1 MSVPAAARVHPV
13 LTKSHGVTFH
23 RGCDTGYR
31 LQWCHTDLGANA
43 FNFTR
48 LISEDKRFG
57 ALAQHS
63 NGLTA
68 DHYDGVM
75 AQAMLNSGAVLA
87 WLLIHALATS
97 VAGRQAGKPYT

>member
-1 MSVPAAARVHPV
+1 MCRPER
-13 LTKSHGVTFH
+13 LTA
-23 RGCDTGYR
+23 CAIR

-43 FNFTR
+43 FNYER
-48 LISEDKRFG
+48 LIREDKRFG

-75 AQAMLNSGAVLA
+75 AQAMLNTGELSQSFSLLLLA
-87 WLLIHALATS
+87 CA
-97 VAGRQAGKPYT
+97 